1 MTLLFIQ
8 IFNGL
13 VNGAFYALLSLG
25 LAVIFGMLRIVNFAH
40 GALYML
46 GAFTAYAL
54 GERFGLGF
62 WTSVVIAPL
71 SVGVFG
77 MLLERTMIRRL
88 YDLPASYNLLL
99 TFGLTL
105 VIQDGVRLIYGI
117 SGQPYAPPPQLSG
130 ATNLGFIVFPTF
142 RLFAIVVS
150 VVICL
155 LTWFI
160 IERTRVGAVIRA
172 CTENPTITRA
182 FGIDVSLW
190 VTAVFGFGS
199 ALAGLAGVLAAP
211 IYSVDPLMGS
221 ELIITTFA
229 VVVIGGLGSILGSVI
244 TGYAVG
250 VLVAIGSALYPP
262 IANTLIFILMAGLWG
277 LAFTGFPYAIAL
289 KTGNPAA
296 VNTSFILFFP
306 FAFLTTSFLPLDS
319 LSGWLQAI
327 AKWNPVTYLLASM
340 RSLLY
345 GGWDFYDIG
354 VGLLAIGIVG
364 TVSMTLA
371 FAALRGRLKRG

>member
-1 MTLLFIQ
+1 VTLLFIQ

-25 LAVIFGMLRIVNFAH
+25 LAIIFGMLRIVNFAH

-54 GERFGLGF
+54 GEKFGLGF
-62 WTSVVIAPL
+62 WASLLIAPL
-71 SVGVFG
+71 AVGAFG
-77 MLLERTMIRRL
+77 VLLERTMIRRL

-105 VIQDGVRLIYGI
+105 IIQDGVRLLYGI
-117 SGQPYAPPPQLSG
+117 SGQPYSPPLQLSG
-130 ATNLGFIVFPTF
+130 ATNLGFIFYPTF

-150 VVICL
+150 VIICS
-155 LTWFI
+155 LTWYV

-172 CTENPTITRA
+172 ATENPTITRA

-262 IANTLIFILMAGLWG
+262 IANTLIFILMALVLLLRPTGLFG
-277 LAFTGFPYAIAL
+277 LQEA
-289 KTGNPAA
+289 
-296 VNTSFILFFP
+296 
-306 FAFLTTSFLPLDS
+306 
-319 LSGWLQAI
+319 
-327 AKWNPVTYLLASM
+327 
-340 RSLLY
+340 R
-345 GGWDFYDIG
+345 
-354 VGLLAIGIVG
+354 
-364 TVSMTLA
+364 
-371 FAALRGRLKRG
+371 

>member
-1 MTLLFIQ
+1 VTLLFIQ

-25 LAVIFGMLRIVNFAH
+25 LAIIFGMLRIVNFAH

-46 GAFTAYAL
+46 GAFTAFFL
-54 GERFGLGF
+54 GEKFGLGF
-62 WTSVVIAPL
+62 WASLLIAPIA
-71 SVGVFG
+71 VGLFG
-77 MLLERTMIRRL
+77 VILERLLIRRL

-105 VIQDGVRLIYGI
+105 LIQDGVRLLYGI
-117 SGQPYAPPPQLSG
+117 SGQPYSPPEQLSG
-130 ATNLGFIVFPTF
+130 ATNLGFIFFPTF

-150 VVICL
+150 IVICS
-155 LTWFI
+155 LTWYV

-172 CTENPTITRA
+172 ATENPTITRA

-262 IANTLIFILMAGLWG
+262 IANTLIFILMALVLLLRPTGLFG
-277 LAFTGFPYAIAL
+277 LQEA
-289 KTGNPAA
+289 
-296 VNTSFILFFP
+296 
-306 FAFLTTSFLPLDS
+306 
-319 LSGWLQAI
+319 
-327 AKWNPVTYLLASM
+327 
-340 RSLLY
+340 R
-345 GGWDFYDIG
+345 
-354 VGLLAIGIVG
+354 
-364 TVSMTLA
+364 
-371 FAALRGRLKRG
+371 

>member
-1 MTLLFIQ
+1 
-8 IFNGL
+8 
-13 VNGAFYALLSLG
+13 
-25 LAVIFGMLRIVNFAH
+25 
-40 GALYML
+40 
-46 GAFTAYAL
+46 
-54 GERFGLGF
+54 
-62 WTSVVIAPL
+62 
-71 SVGVFG
+71 

-117 SGQPYAPPPQLSG
+117 SGQPYAPPPQLAG

-142 RLFAIVVS
+142 RLFAIGIS
-150 VVICL
+150 VVVCS

-262 IANTLIFILMAGLWG
+262 IANTLIFILMALVLLLRPSGLFG
-277 LAFTGFPYAIAL
+277 LQEA
-289 KTGNPAA
+289 
-296 VNTSFILFFP
+296 
-306 FAFLTTSFLPLDS
+306 
-319 LSGWLQAI
+319 
-327 AKWNPVTYLLASM
+327 
-340 RSLLY
+340 R
-345 GGWDFYDIG
+345 
-354 VGLLAIGIVG
+354 
-364 TVSMTLA
+364 
-371 FAALRGRLKRG
+371 